1 MNENVLSYQIIQVQF
16 NKKGSLSQALRAKIP
31 QKSYSLHKAILLTKS
46 PVFSLRQ
53 SKKISSKEHFIVKR
67 EIKTIFKMDRILD
80 HIFRWYCCPV
90 LECCWSLCK
99 PCCRFFWKGFCWCCW
114 CCGCCT
120 GKELNCY
127 EILCE
132 CLEEGV
138 IHNQQGMEVVVQVPL
153 SIISATQLM
162 SPAIMAMEAV
172 MDAVVVVMALME
184 SAAKF
189 FAKFEFEVHLRPNF
203 EFRVNAVYLTVTRL
217 LKFCSGKVFKE
228 FRIACSSY
236 FANATLI
243 DLFSL

>member
-99 PCCRFFWKGFCWCCW
+99 PCCRFFWKGYCWCCW

-138 IHNQQGMEVVVQVPL
+138 IDSQPAGNGGGGA
-153 SIISATQLM
+153 SA
-162 SPAIMAMEAV
+162 I
-172 MDAVVVVMALME
+172 
-184 SAAKF
+184 
-189 FAKFEFEVHLRPNF
+189 
-203 EFRVNAVYLTVTRL
+203 VYNIRNPVDVTCNHGDGGGDGCGGGGDGFDGVGGEI
-217 LKFCSGKVFKE
+217 FC
-228 FRIACSSY
+228 
-236 FANATLI
+236 
-243 DLFSL
+243 